1 MPTPRLDATIR
12 PMLLTRRELP
22 ILIVNLIHIPIFTAV
37 SLKQLNFE
45 FVMYVGVILVVGALI
60 LWKQRGVHFNLP
72 ILWGLT
78 IWGFL
83 HLSGGNIRV
92 GEGVLYGLELIRIA
106 PAYHILRYD
115 HAVHMFGFGVATLV
129 CHHLLKPYL
138 REGIERWVLL
148 SFMLV
153 LMSSGFGAVNEIL
166 EFLAVVLVPETG
178 VGGYTNTLL
187 DLVFNLLGGVAAVAW
202 LAWERRRKVVRRS

>member
-1 MPTPRLDATIR
+1 
-12 PMLLTRRELP
+12 MLLTRRELP
-22 ILIVNLIHIPIFTAV
+22 VLIVNLIYIPIFTIV
-37 SLKQLNFE
+37 SLRHLNFE

-60 LWKQRGVHFNLP
+60 AWTQRRVRFDLP

-92 GEGVLYGLELIRIA
+92 GDGVLYGVELIRLA

-115 HAVHMFGFGVATLV
+115 QAVHMFGFGVATLI
-129 CHHLLKPYL
+129 CHHLLQPYL
-138 REGIERWVLL
+138 REGIERWAML

-153 LMSSGFGAVNEIL
+153 LMGSGFGAVNEIL
-166 EFLAVVLVPETG
+166 EFIAVLLVPETG

-187 DLVFNLLGGVAAVAW
+187 DLVFNLLGGIVAVMW
-202 LAWERRRKVVRRS
+202 LTWRRRRNVIHPS